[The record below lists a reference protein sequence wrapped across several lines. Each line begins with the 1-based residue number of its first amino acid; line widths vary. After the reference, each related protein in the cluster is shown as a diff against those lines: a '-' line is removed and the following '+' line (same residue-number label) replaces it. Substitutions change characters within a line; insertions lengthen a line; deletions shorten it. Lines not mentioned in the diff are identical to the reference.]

1 LIMGGVD
8 VTRRETIGMIG
19 MAAVSVATRIDL
31 TAIPHEVHERFMRL
45 AITKGMVNPSFP
57 FGTVIVRA
65 SDLTVMASGVNT
77 TRRNPTF
84 HGEIDAI
91 NDYVRQYGSEGWDR
105 MILYTT
111 GEPCPMCM
119 SAIVWAGVGAVVFGT
134 SIATLA
140 RIGFRQIDIG
150 AASVAR
156 AAPFYRGS
164 LVGAVLA
171 SETDRLFA
179 ASKGG

>member
-1 LIMGGVD
+1 MW
-8 VTRRETIGMIG
+8 TRRETIGMIG
-19 MAAVSVATRIDL
+19 MAAVSAPARIDL
-31 TAIPHEVHERFMRL
+31 ASIPGKVHERFMRL
-45 AITKGMVNPSFP
+45 AITKGRANPSFP
-57 FGTVIVRA
+57 FGAVIVRTT
-65 SDLTVMASGVNT
+65 DLTVMASGVNT

-91 NDYVRQYGSEGWDR
+91 NDYVRQHGSDGWDR

-119 SAIVWAGVGAVVFGT
+119 GAIVWAGIGGVVFGT
-134 SIATLA
+134 SIAALIHA
-140 RIGFRQIDIG
+140 GFHQIDIS

-164 LVGAVLA
+164 LLGGVLA
-171 SETDRLFA
+171 SETDRLFSTRKA
-179 ASKGG
+179 G